1 MNHVTVGLREE
12 AERLGFDLFGIGH
25 LEPSEHVEFFDRW
38 LAREC
43 HGEME
48 YLARSDAR
56 ERRAFPASSF
66 SGARSVVVVGHEYEG
81 KITAGTAT
89 NTNQQSKADRITGAG
104 GSALPPH
111 PKTEAVIARY
121 ARGSDY
127 HDIIPPKLD
136 KMLTWL
142 DRHVEGGV
150 RGRPLVDTAP
160 VFERELARRAGMG
173 WFGRNTMLINPR
185 RGSFFVLGLLVVD
198 VDLGTTGSYVEDHC
212 GTCHACINQ
221 CPTGALLGREES
233 GAPAIDA
240 RRCISYLT
248 IELKGSIPHE
258 YRAAIGNRVFGCDI
272 CQEVC
277 PWNKRFAQREGD
289 PVYKPSSSPDL
300 LVDLAKRLLKMSE
313 KEYQRRY
320 RGSPLS
326 RPRRKGMLRNLLVG
340 IGNAMREG
348 AFDREEE
355 LEAVRV
361 LGVALD
367 DPQALVRGHAAWG
380 LGQARG
386 NEWETEIESRAVNTT
401 PKVEG
406 VGTCFCEAGE
416 NASPLELLSSRR
428 EVETDAE
435 VVEELRLATLNAGSS
450 DVS

>member
-1 MNHVTVGLREE
+1 MTVGLREE

-81 KITAGTAT
+81 KIAAGTAT

-300 LVDLAKRLLKMSE
+300 LVDLAKQLLKMSE

-380 LGQARG
+380 LGQARVS
-386 NEWETEIESRAVNTT
+386 EWETDMASRATNTISA
-401 PKVEG
+401 VQG
-406 VGTCFCEAGE
+406 VALSSRGARKSPF
-416 NASPLELLSSRR
+416 PLELLSTRR

-435 VVEELRLATLNAGSS
+435 VIEELRLAILNAGSS
-450 DVS
+450 GTS